1 MDANATFLLS
11 NSFCVVFFICFS
23 SSFFN
28 HSHVIVL
35 HVTSLFI
42 AHDPPSHYP
51 ILELIHFP
59 PFISTLGLRAMLEK
73 NHTLLKVGGPIDTR
87 YLGSA
92 EPSTLCTISLS
103 FLTQL
108 SLQSRKWSQL
118 NILTFL
124 YGFPISSFPPFSPIT
139 VRKPPSC
146 MGDWSP
152 HFISVPLS
160 FYPLPPPKYLFM
172 ASLLSMFKHV
182 YISTNLIR
190 ENSPISPST
199 FLLS

>member
-11 NSFCVVFFICFS
+11 NSFCFVFFICFS

-42 AHDPPSHYP
+42 VHDLPSQNP

-59 PFISTLGLRAMLEK
+59 PPFTSTLGLRAKLEK

-92 EPSTLCTISLS
+92 EPSTLCTIPLS

-108 SLQSRKWSQL
+108 SLQSRKLSQL

-124 YGFPISSFPPFSPIT
+124 YGFAISSFPPFSPIT
-139 VRKPPSC
+139 VGKLPSC
-146 MGDWSP
+146 MG
-152 HFISVPLS
+152 
-160 FYPLPPPKYLFM
+160 
-172 ASLLSMFKHV
+172 
-182 YISTNLIR
+182 N
-190 ENSPISPST
+190 
-199 FLLS
+199 